1 MIQCYALFNL
11 LEQKMNT
18 FLKLALIIFVIFT
31 GATFQTHASNMKKM
45 GSMNIHYIALNATFL
60 TPEIAKTYGIERS
73 RYNGLINISVLDN
86 TIKTHPAKYVSI
98 SGTAR
103 NLAGQNKTIEFVQV
117 KEGDAIY
124 YLAQVNYRNEETIV
138 FDLNIS
144 DSSESHNLK
153 FSQKF
158 YVD

>member
-1 MIQCYALFNL
+1 
-11 LEQKMNT
+11 MNI
-18 FLKLALIIFVIFT
+18 LKKCIVASFVMLV
-31 GATFQTHASNMKKM
+31 ATSFMAHAENMKTM

-60 TPEIAKTYGIERS
+60 TPKIAKQYNIERS

-86 TIKTHPAKYVSI
+86 SIKSTPAKSVSI
-98 SGTAR
+98 TGTAK
-103 NLAGQNKTIEFVQV
+103 NLAGQNKNIEFIEV
-117 KEGDAIY
+117 KEGSAIY
-124 YLAQVNYRNEETIV
+124 YLAQVSYRNEETIR

-144 DSSESHNLK
+144 DGQESHNLK